1 MKGNNGPSGF
11 LTIDKP
17 SGITS
22 FDVIRE
28 LRRMLGIRKMGHSGV
43 LDKPATGVLVIGV
56 NRATR
61 LFELFSGFEKVYTGE
76 FILGLSTTTD
86 DLAGELA
93 AVDDSALPDEQAFA
107 AMLQQYTGELEQIP
121 PAFSLTKVGG
131 KELYRYALAGEEVEV
146 QPKQVTVI
154 SSELLDFEPELD
166 PAEVVWPDSA
176 LADGIGKI
184 GRLAR
189 ARVRVHCR
197 GGVYI
202 RSLTRDVAADL
213 GSLGCMGRLRRESV
227 GPYSLDDAMRLEDV
241 TARLEEG
248 ATAEDLLEP
257 LGSIAMEQASVQL
270 DEQQLGMVRNG
281 MGIRCPRKSLP
292 PGSYSEGDRVFAMF
306 GRDLVAV
313 MEFVGVNPHGLV
325 ELSPGKV
332 LG

>member
-28 LRRMLGIRKMGHSGV
+28 LRRMLGVRKMGHSGV
-43 LDKPATGVLVIGV
+43 LDKPATGVLVIGL

-61 LFELFSGFEKVYTGE
+61 LFELFGNFEKVYTGE
-76 FILGLSTTTD
+76 FILGLSTNTD
-86 DLAGELA
+86 DLAGELTG
-93 AVDDSALPDEQAFA
+93 VSDSAAPDAAGFD

-131 KELYRYALAGEEVEV
+131 RELYRYALAGEEVEV
-146 QPKQVTVI
+146 QPKQVTVL
-154 SSELLDFEPELD
+154 SSELLDYETGLD
-166 PAEVVWPDSA
+166 QADVIWPDSKLSENA
-176 LADGIGKI
+176 AEIGP
-184 GRLAR
+184 LAR
-189 ARVRVHCR
+189 AKVRVHCR

-213 GSLGCMGRLRRESV
+213 GTLGCMGRLRRESV

-241 TARLEEG
+241 AARLEEG
-248 ATAEDLLEP
+248 ATAADLLEP
-257 LGSIAMEQASVQL
+257 LSSIASGMPSLQL
-270 DEQQLGMVRNG
+270 DDQQLGMVRHG
-281 MGIRCPRKSLP
+281 MGIRCPRRALP
-292 PGSYSEGDRVFAMF
+292 PGSYSEGDKVFALD
-306 GRDLVAV
+306 GRELVAV
-313 MEFVGVNPHGLV
+313 LEFQGVNPQGLV
-325 ELSPGKV
+325 DLRPGKV